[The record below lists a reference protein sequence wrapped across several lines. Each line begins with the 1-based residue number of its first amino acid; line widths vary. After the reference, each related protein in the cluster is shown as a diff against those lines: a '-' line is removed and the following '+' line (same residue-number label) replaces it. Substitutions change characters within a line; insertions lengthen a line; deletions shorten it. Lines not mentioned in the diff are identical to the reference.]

1 MRQVRGD
8 MPVELTSA
16 QRKFLR
22 SAGRRRKVD
31 VIVGKAGLSEATLE
45 HIRLQLARREL
56 LKIRLL
62 ESAGDDRAAE
72 AERIAAAVDAALVD
86 LVGRAVVIY
95 RPNDALAPYVA
106 RVEAA
111 AADVARPSCNIRA
124 SAGASRSPP
133 AGS

>member
-62 ESAGDDRAAE
+62 ESAGDDRAAD
-72 AERIAAAVDAALVD
+72 AERIAAAADAALVD

-95 RPNDALAPYVA
+95 RPNDALAPDDRIEVPA
-106 RVEAA
+106 R
-111 AADVARPSCNIRA
+111 
-124 SAGASRSPP
+124 
-133 AGS
+133 GS